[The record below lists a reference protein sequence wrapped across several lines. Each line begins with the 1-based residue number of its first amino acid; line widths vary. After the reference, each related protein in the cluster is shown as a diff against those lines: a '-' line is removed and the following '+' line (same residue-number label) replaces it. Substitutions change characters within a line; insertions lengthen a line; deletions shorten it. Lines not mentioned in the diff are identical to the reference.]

1 MKIIC
6 AECSKLLFEHSNDDC
21 SAVFKA
27 KELGYIF
34 KNPILFTG
42 KSESLYFCNEAH
54 KNQYF
59 AKNIPK
65 DENVSKM
72 IEDMKADIPNASQ
85 QIAEKM
91 DSLLKLFK
99 SKK

>member
-1 MKIIC
+1 MKIMC

-27 KELGYIF
+27 KQLGYIF

-59 AKNIPK
+59 AKNVGLVRRDLI
-65 DENVSKM
+65 DSNEVWNLVNYH
-72 IEDMKADIPNASQ
+72 IQ
-85 QIAEKM
+85 Q
-91 DSLLKLFK
+91 
-99 SKK
+99 